1 MRRFFV
7 LFGAVLLS
15 GGAFLSGCKTDGG
28 GKTAATSNPAS
39 VAAVRAQFD
48 VLRDSVDV
56 KWQQM
61 MGSDDQK
68 VGTTRLLL
76 QELSGQRGV
85 SAAQVAAL
93 TQANARL
100 KTLRYD
106 QATMAESAR
115 IDRYDAAQDSVLKAL
130 YETAA
135 PGGNAPTTQ
144 IRDFTEGI
152 AQADAAVV
160 GHRVAY
166 DRAARICNNYLQLH
180 REELNTL
187 GGKYAALRPL
197 PLFTIGA
204 AQ

>member
-1 MRRFFV
+1 MKRLHFFFYAAM
-7 LFGAVLLS
+7 LIGSALLS
-15 GGAFLSGCKTDGG
+15 SCKTDGG
-28 GKTAATSNPAS
+28 KAASNPAS

-56 KWQQM
+56 KWRQM
-61 MGSDDQK
+61 ISSDDQK

-76 QELSGQRGV
+76 QELATQR
-85 SAAQVAAL
+85 AANPAQLAAL
-93 TQANARL
+93 TQANARFAR
-100 KTLRYD
+100 LRYD
-106 QATMAESAR
+106 QATMAESDR

-135 PGGNAPTTQ
+135 PGGNAATAQ

-166 DRAARICNNYLQLH
+166 DRAARTYNNYLKLH
-180 REELNTL
+180 REELSSL
-187 GGKYAALRPL
+187 GGKYAELRPL
-197 PLFTIGA
+197 PLFTLGA
-204 AQ
+204 TE